1 MNTRMLGALGR
12 HFALAMVILWS
23 AFPIYLV
30 VSSSLKASRDIF
42 AIPPKI
48 FAFSPTLDNYV
59 RLFNEWPQFFQALGN
74 SLIITACATALTVIV
89 CSLAGYVYSRH
100 RGMLLTG
107 SAFFMI
113 IIRLFPPIVITL
125 PLFPWI
131 NAVRLNDTHIILI
144 VLYASFYVSLGT
156 WIMKAFFDQ
165 IPRELDEAATMDGA
179 SPLQALVRI
188 LLPLGAPG
196 MVATAV
202 FVTVFAWNEFL
213 FAFIFSSTNA
223 RTAPMTLS
231 EMMGS
236 VTGVDWGVLFAAA
249 SLHLV
254 PVAIFVVA
262 MQRYLIAG
270 LTAGSVK
277 G

>member
-1 MNTRMLGALGR
+1 MKAVISALGR
-12 HFALAMVILWS
+12 HVALALVVIWS
-23 AFPIYLV
+23 GFPILLV
-30 VSSSLKASRDIF
+30 VSSSFKTSRDIF
-42 AIPPKI
+42 AVPPKLLR
-48 FAFSPTLDNYV
+48 FTPTSENYI
-59 RLFNEWPQFFQALGN
+59 RLFKEWPQFFSALGN
-74 SLIITACATALTVIV
+74 SFIITVCATALTVVI
-89 CSLAGYVYSRH
+89 CALAGYVYSRH
-100 RGMLLTG
+100 RGVILTG

-113 IIRLFPPIVITL
+113 IVRLFPPIVITL
-125 PLFPWI
+125 PLFPWV
-131 NAVRLNDTHIILI
+131 NAVQLNDTHFILI
-144 VLYASFYVSLGT
+144 VLYTSFYVSLGT

-165 IPRELDEAATMDGA
+165 VPRELDEAATMDGA
-179 SPLQALVRI
+179 SPFQAMLRI

-202 FVTVFAWNEFL
+202 FIAVYSWNEFL
-213 FAFIFSSTNA
+213 FAFIFSSTRA
-223 RTAPMTLS
+223 RTAPMTIS

-249 SLHLV
+249 SVHLI
-254 PVAIFVVA
+254 PVALFVIA

>member
-1 MNTRMLGALGR
+1 
-12 HFALAMVILWS
+12 MVLLWS
-23 AFPIYLV
+23 GVPIYLV
-30 VSSSLKASRDIF
+30 VSSSFKVSRDIF
-42 AIPPKI
+42 AVPPKL
-48 FAFSPTLDNYV
+48 FVFSPTLDNYT
-59 RLFNEWPQFFQALGN
+59 RLLAEWPQFFSGLWN
-74 SLIITACATALTVIV
+74 SLIIAGFATVLTVIV
-89 CSLAGYVYSRH
+89 SSTAGYVYSRH
-100 RGMLLTG
+100 RGALLTG

-113 IIRLFPPIVITL
+113 IVRLFPPIVITL

-131 NAVRLNDTHIILI
+131 NAVHLNDTHIVLI

-165 IPRELDEAATMDGA
+165 VPRELDEAATMDGA
-179 SPLQALVRI
+179 NPFQALVKI

-196 MVATAV
+196 MIATAV
-202 FVTVFAWNEFL
+202 FISIFAWNEFL
-213 FAFIFSSTNA
+213 FAFIFTSTNA
-223 RTAPMTLS
+223 RTAPMALS

-254 PVAIFVVA
+254 PVAIFVIA
-262 MQRYLIAG
+262 MQRFLIAG